1 VVTSNLT
8 GAGAM
13 VAAVSCSVQKEPIVV
28 GKPSGFLM
36 DFLLKRFASC
46 IMRKNI
52 YIIYFPPKV
61 HIFIL

>member
-46 IMRKNI
+46 IMREKI
-52 YIIYFPPKV
+52 Y
-61 HIFIL
+61 HLFISSGDCMLC

>member
-1 VVTSNLT
+1 
-8 GAGAM
+8 M

-46 IMRKNI
+46 IMREKI
-52 YIIYFPPKV
+52 Y
-61 HIFIL
+61 HLFISSGDCMLC